1 MYTIKGHYNNEL
13 KTKGSLFKV
22 FTFEIENLDSMKE
35 KLSKLENQFYD
46 ASHICYGYRLC
57 DLSNLDLFFNP
68 NIIEFSTDDGE
79 PSGTAGK
86 PILNVLRKNEIVN
99 RVIFVVRYFGGNKL
113 GIPGL
118 IEAYKN
124 SAKLVLKSL
133 EYKKWIMLK
142 TLTLTLSYNY
152 HEIIKNIIYKYDGNI
167 INSDFSDDVLLKI
180 EFPYKDI
187 LELKKILI
195 EKTHGK
201 IKIDEV

>member
-1 MYTIKGHYNNEL
+1 M
-13 KTKGSLFKV
+13 
-22 FTFEIENLDSMKE
+22 
-35 KLSKLENQFYD
+35 
-46 ASHICYGYRLC
+46 
-57 DLSNLDLFFNP
+57 
-68 NIIEFSTDDGE
+68 
-79 PSGTAGK
+79 
-86 PILNVLRKNEIVN
+86 
-99 RVIFVVRYFGGNKL
+99 RYFGGNKL